1 MQELPYMIC
10 SQERRVKFACKSVPC
25 TSHFQSWRKKPLG
38 AWFLLSGRQLMHRFV
53 PCFFI
58 ILILTVDQSTWDAH
72 FAWIDY
78 IILVSWSVKQ
88 IKTRETMEC
97 FCSLSYWVCFF
108 SHKNRRYRVSIFLN
122 MIIKIELL
130 FK

>member
-1 MQELPYMIC
+1 
-10 SQERRVKFACKSVPC
+10 
-25 TSHFQSWRKKPLG
+25 
-38 AWFLLSGRQLMHRFV
+38 MHRFV

-97 FCSLSYWVCFF
+97 FCSSSYWVCFF
-108 SHKNRRYRVSIFLN
+108 LTPKQTIPSFN
-122 MIIKIELL
+122 IIEYDN
-130 FK
+130 